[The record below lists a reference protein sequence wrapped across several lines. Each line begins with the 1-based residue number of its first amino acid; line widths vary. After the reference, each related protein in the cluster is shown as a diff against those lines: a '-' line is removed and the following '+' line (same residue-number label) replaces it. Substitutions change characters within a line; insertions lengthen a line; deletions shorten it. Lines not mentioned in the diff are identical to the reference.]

1 MMNKLRLVLV
11 ATAMILPFAGVV
23 LAQGIGGE
31 PPCWPPPCI
40 PIDGGVSLLIAA
52 GTLLGGKKALDIR
65 RSHKRSR

>member
-65 RSHKRSR
+65 RSHKRSH